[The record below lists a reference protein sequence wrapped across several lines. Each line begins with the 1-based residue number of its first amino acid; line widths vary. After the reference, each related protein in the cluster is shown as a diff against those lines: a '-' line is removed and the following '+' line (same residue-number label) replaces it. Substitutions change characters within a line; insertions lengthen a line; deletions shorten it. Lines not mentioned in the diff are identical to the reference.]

1 MSNQVR
7 RVALTLWAMGLG
19 GWALAGCMGGDPPTM
34 GANTAALNQVLGS
47 WEKSTGGCRQVLT
60 LEAGGTFQLA
70 TRVVASNGQTD
81 RQEQSAGTYHWVNTQ
96 GGSVMAFQ
104 TTGKVPLRQLSY
116 CAQWNGRTEAQLPFS
131 SVLTQTGLDLSA
143 LGYREDQSP
152 LYGPF
157 WVGKNA
163 NGDQFVLYWPDP
175 SHISGLTMS
184 SLMAA
189 MTAQGMGY
197 IHPLFSTSEGEAN
210 HRLSWVNGNPVVNVP
225 LERGGISHAGAPKN
239 TVLKAM
245 VLNISAAAD
254 VTFSIVPQGGV
265 LPCEFRAYQD
275 TGFTLLR
282 AGFLQAGT
290 ASQTLRLNP
299 GDPTQTFLTQAVT
312 APDGTVSTAYLLPL
326 QVYSTNGGDCA
337 ASIEGASLVSVFL
350 GQAGGLVTPVLPP
363 QVVDGAWYLSGP
375 QREYPVQM
383 ELIPF
388 RPGASWHGF
397 SRFTGLLVGLV
408 PLPSSSGF
416 DLLGFGGGTGTQVAL
431 QYQGGPQETLSL
443 LPSGGGMGLGGFHR
457 VGVLTAPVVLDT
469 GLGLPLAYNGTFAL
483 AGDVHVLGL
492 RVGSVRRLA
501 VWSEGAGGA
510 LLDTY
515 GELADSH
522 GVLVARSEAA
532 GVGRAGF
539 LFRRTLPAGDYQ
551 LTVTGRQA
559 GGYTLRVA
567 AAPLTVADER
577 LETCLLEQG
586 LENRLESD
594 RVRYHCPRENIQSLT
609 GMNTY
614 PHSWLHTLDLG
625 ENGIVQIQPLAGF
638 SSLRRLYLAGNQ
650 ITDPSPLAA
659 LGSTSGSG
667 VTGLEVLDLGNN
679 PLDSAK
685 LASLAA
691 LGTTL
696 KVLDLR
702 GASNLSPQAVNA
714 LKAAMP
720 KTLIIAP
727 DGTWLK

>member
-1 MSNQVR
+1 MTNRVR
-7 RVALTLWAMGLG
+7 RVAIGLG
-19 GWALAGCMGGDPPTM
+19 VWALAGCMGGDPPNM
-34 GANTAALNQVLGS
+34 GANTATLNQALGS
-47 WEKSTGGCRQVLT
+47 WEMTTGGCRQVLT
-60 LEAGGTFQLA
+60 LEAGGTFQLS

-81 RQEQSAGTYHWVNTQ
+81 RQEQSVGTYQWVTTQ
-96 GGSVMAFQ
+96 GGPVIEFQ
-104 TTGKVPLRQLSY
+104 SSAKVPLRQLSY
-116 CAQWNGRTEAQLPFS
+116 CAQWSGRTETQLPFS
-131 SVLTQTGLDLSA
+131 SVLAQTGLDLSA

-157 WVGKNA
+157 WVGRNA
-163 NGDQFVLYWPDP
+163 NGDQFVLYWPDAA
-175 SHISGLTMS
+175 HISGLTIS
-184 SLMAA
+184 GLMAA

-225 LERGGISHAGAPKN
+225 LERGGYSQAGAPKN
-239 TVLKAM
+239 TVLKSM

-275 TGFTLLR
+275 TGFMLLR
-282 AGFLQAGT
+282 AGFFQAGA

-299 GDPTQTFLTQAVT
+299 GDPTQAFLTQAVT
-312 APDGTVSTAYLLPL
+312 APDGTVSTAYLLPV

-350 GQAGGLVTPVLPP
+350 GQVGGAVTPVMSP
-363 QVVDGAWYLSGP
+363 QVVDGTWYLSGP
-375 QREYPVQM
+375 QREYPAQM
-383 ELIPF
+383 ELISF

-397 SRFTGLLVGLV
+397 NRFSGLLVGLV
-408 PLPSSSGF
+408 PLPSASGF
-416 DLLGFGGGTGTQVAL
+416 DLLGFGGGGGTQVAL

-457 VGVLTAPVVLDT
+457 VGVPTAPVVLDT

-483 AGDVHVLGL
+483 AGDAHVLRL
-492 RVGSVRRLA
+492 RVGSASRLA
-501 VWSEGAGGA
+501 VWSEGTGGA

-515 GELADSH
+515 GELVDSH

-532 GVGRAGF
+532 GAGRAGF

-567 AAPLTVADER
+567 AAAPLAVTDER

-586 LENRLESD
+586 LENRVEWN

-614 PHSWLHTLDLG
+614 PHSWLHTLDLA
-625 ENGIVQIQPLAGF
+625 ENRIVQLQPLAGF

-659 LGSTSGSG
+659 LGSASGAG

-679 PLDSAK
+679 PLDSTK
-685 LASLAA
+685 LASLAG

-696 KVLDLR
+696 KILDLR
-702 GASNLSPQAVNA
+702 GASSLSPQAVNA